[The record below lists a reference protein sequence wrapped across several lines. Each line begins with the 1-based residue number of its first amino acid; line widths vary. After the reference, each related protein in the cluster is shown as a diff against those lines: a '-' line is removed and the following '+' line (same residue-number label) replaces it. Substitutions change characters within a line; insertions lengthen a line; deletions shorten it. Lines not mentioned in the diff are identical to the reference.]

1 MFSNL
6 HRSHKTAVDSSYP
19 KCPTVR
25 QCGAAKFDGK
35 LFLTLDNNILLSSP
49 MFPHCCC
56 PSYRGHACWWR
67 LSSSLGSR
75 SGDCGLWTTGV
86 SSGDL
91 NGGQFVSIMW
101 IVCLQRTLKGSQVH
115 SFYSLALMLM
125 TLMMW
130 RAAASSKDLSVS
142 TIRITFVYFLL
153 FTS

>member
-19 KCPTVR
+19 ICPTVR

-56 PSYRGHACWWR
+56 PSYRGHLLVADINFTWVQE
-67 LSSSLGSR
+67 
-75 SGDCGLWTTGV
+75 CGLWTTGV

-91 NGGQFVSIMW
+91 NGGRFVSIM
-101 IVCLQRTLKGSQVH
+101 
-115 SFYSLALMLM
+115 
-125 TLMMW
+125 
-130 RAAASSKDLSVS
+130 
-142 TIRITFVYFLL
+142 
-153 FTS
+153 